1 MEKSVV
7 RRLTLAAAAL
17 PAVVL
22 GALTAGLLLRAMVG
36 SHPLWRVEPVNL
48 SEAAAL
54 RDQATVVQLVR
65 RGEDPYQ
72 RREVRADLLFN
83 DRAELTAFEAAIASG
98 RAEVMEAILW
108 SARRPEPAEWN
119 RLRCLSKLQETD
131 DIDEVLDRYKPES
144 AVLECSSVTR
154 PWK

>member
-1 MEKSVV
+1 MEGSVV
-7 RRLTLAAAAL
+7 RRLIPAVVAL
-17 PAVVL
+17 PAALL
-22 GALTAGLLLRAMVG
+22 GVMTAGMLLRTLAG

-54 RDQATVVQLVR
+54 RDQATVVELIR

-108 SARRPEPAEWN
+108 SAPRPGPEEWN
-119 RLRCLSKLQETD
+119 RLRCLSKLQETE
-131 DIDEVLDRYKPES
+131 DIDEVLDRYKTEPV
-144 AVLECSSVTR
+144 VLECSRVTR